1 MALRK
6 ALSGLRVVLAGHNL
20 NSIMRLVSSTF
31 ADRLPSIGL
40 LLLRAIV
47 AIALVVRCL
56 QLDKGGSLHTF
67 TPHLIAAGAG
77 LFLLLGL
84 WTPAAGVILAITEIL
99 IAFSQGH
106 DPWASVVLG
115 SLGVAVALLGP
126 GTWSLDARRSGWKRI
141 EIRPSDN

>member
-1 MALRK
+1 M
-6 ALSGLRVVLAGHNL
+6 VLAGHNL
-20 NSIMRLVSSTF
+20 NSIMRPVYSTF
-31 ADRLPSIGL
+31 ADRLPSHGL
-40 LLLRAIV
+40 LLLRAII
-47 AIALVVRCL
+47 AIALVRCL
-56 QLDKGGSLHTF
+56 QLDGGVSLLTLS
-67 TPHLIAAGAG
+67 PHLIAAAGG

-84 WTPAAGVILAITEIL
+84 WTPVAGVILVISEFL

-106 DPWASVVLG
+106 DPWASVLLG